1 MTVWIVYS
9 AFSGKH
15 DLAAGP
21 SAFLAEDEIEA
32 GAVII
37 NDIPTFR
44 TDNMPY
50 GGVKMSGYGRE
61 GIKYAVEEMTDLK
74 LISINTTL

>member
-1 MTVWIVYS
+1 MD
-9 AFSGKH
+9 ALK
-15 DLAAGP
+15 AA
-21 SAFLAEDEIEA
+21 DELQA

-44 TDNMPY
+44 TDNMPH
-50 GGVKMSGYGRE
+50 GGVKMSGYGKE

-74 LISINTTL
+74 WIAMKRNI